1 MILQLFQMY
10 VNDCLCWHSLHMKY
24 ASLRTFFNLIILNNG
39 MKSSD
44 KTAIKE
50 LAVGENDNFV
60 IEKPQNLF
68 LH

>member
-1 MILQLFQMY
+1 
-10 VNDCLCWHSLHMKY
+10 
-24 ASLRTFFNLIILNNG
+24 

-68 LH
+68 PH